1 MCVCGEGGCGESGG
15 KGGGRAWGP
24 EQGWGK
30 SSGGGRFPHPWGRGL
45 TASLP
50 VGRTS
55 GCGQG
60 AEIGAAQGRER
71 MRRPA
76 RSATLCVAGL
86 PGAAERERV
95 PEQHP
100 RVPARLRGI
109 PAPGGG

>member
-1 MCVCGEGGCGESGG
+1 MGL
-15 KGGGRAWGP
+15 
-24 EQGWGK
+24 EQGWEDWAPAGARFDDVT
-30 SSGGGRFPHPWGRGL
+30 SGH
-45 TASLP
+45 
-50 VGRTS
+50 GRTS
-55 GCGQG
+55 GCGLG
-60 AEIGAAQGRER
+60 AEIGAARGRER

-100 RVPARLRGI
+100 RVPARLRGV